1 MLAHAGNSPTTLVET
16 LIEALEARDSYT
28 ASHGLRVAE
37 YAVAIAKELSA
48 PHDDLHAL
56 QLGASLH
63 DIGKIGI
70 PDAILLKPGHLTE
83 NEQNLMQL
91 HTRFGRKILRR
102 IGGFESV
109 LAIVELHHEN
119 FDGSGYPFGLGG
131 EKIPLPARIVR
142 VADAFDAMTTDRV
155 YRPAF
160 AFETAIE
167 HIRSEAVANLTR

>member
-1 MLAHAGNSPTTLVET
+1 MTS
-16 LIEALEARDSYT
+16 
-28 ASHGLRVAE
+28 
-37 YAVAIAKELSA
+37 
-48 PHDDLHAL
+48 
-56 QLGASLH
+56 
-63 DIGKIGI
+63 GKIGI
-70 PDAILLKPGHLTE
+70 PDAILLKPGRLTE
-83 NEQNLMQL
+83 NEQSLMQL
-91 HTRFGRKILRR
+91 HTRLGKKILRR